1 MNKTI
6 KIEDGLYVP
15 KILLDVSCNSTYN
28 GEISLL
34 KAIIE
39 KSPNGVIFDVGAT
52 QSTFPL
58 YSNTCQF
65 HMFDPEFELDKN
77 VKYSDNCFI
86 NKTAL
91 NDSTNTIDDYCT
103 KNNITRIDFLK
114 IDTDGHDLQVL
125 KGALGMLHTIQ
136 YIQIEHDMFS
146 LLKKQNTS
154 EFYDILKDF
163 SLYKITYDGLV
174 KVDKIKE
181 DYIYSNYLFTR
192 DENISYEPLVKDID
206 FFKGMFWE
214 MNPLDVETS
223 FKNKTSPFIDRE
235 VNIDIDK
242 FLSTYYYNYLKPVH
256 FSTL

>member
-1 MNKTI
+1 MNKSI

-15 KILLDVSCNSTYN
+15 NILLDVSCNPTYN

-39 KSPNGVIFDVGAT
+39 KNPEAIVFDVGAT

-65 HMFDPEFELDKN
+65 HMFDPEFEPNKEVN
-77 VKYSDNCFI
+77 YTDNCVI
-86 NKTAL
+86 NNIAL
-91 NDSTNTIDDYCT
+91 NDSTNTIDDYCS
-103 KNNITRIDFLK
+103 KNKLTRIDFLK

-125 KGALGMLHTIQ
+125 KGALGMLHTIK

-154 EFYDILKDF
+154 EFYDILKEF
-163 SLYKITYDGLV
+163 ALYKITYDGLK

-192 DENISYEPLVKDID
+192 DENISYEPLVKDVD

-214 MNPLDVETS
+214 MKSDEVETS
-223 FKNKTSPFIDRE
+223 FKNKTCPFFDRE

-242 FLSTYYYNYLKPVH
+242 FLCNYYYNYLKP
-256 FSTL
+256 LL